1 MLYSNMP
8 VRPQSPVL
16 HPYFIGALSASTLQ
30 KVLRQSLGM
39 TRGGGWG
46 GAAGR
51 GGAEEPDI
59 LKGVLMLYN
68 KRDKFKLLTRQPD
81 QRAAAGTEAKA
92 PPPGRTQADTSFFTI
107 L

>member
-8 VRPQSPVL
+8 VMPQSPVL

-46 GAAGR
+46 GAGD
-51 GGAEEPDI
+51 GM
-59 LKGVLMLYN
+59 LK
-68 KRDKFKLLTRQPD
+68 
-81 QRAAAGTEAKA
+81 AKEG
-92 PPPGRTQADTSFFTI
+92 PVF
-107 L
+107 